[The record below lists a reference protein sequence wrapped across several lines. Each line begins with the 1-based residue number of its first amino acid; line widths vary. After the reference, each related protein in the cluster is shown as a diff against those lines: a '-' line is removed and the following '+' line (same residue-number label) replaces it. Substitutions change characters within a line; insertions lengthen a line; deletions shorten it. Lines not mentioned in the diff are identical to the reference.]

1 MQNQQT
7 YMKKS
12 QEYDQA
18 HHAFL
23 AEKGAGGA
31 NKGPK
36 ELQKQEKVSK
46 STDTKLVIT
55 DAKF

>member
-1 MQNQQT
+1 
-7 YMKKS
+7 MKKS